1 MTIFQIVT
9 QLFMPIFTFPVAL
22 FALLAVP
29 VLVAIYWLRNR
40 AKEHQVSSLLF
51 WMDVRQRW
59 EGGQTIH
66 RLQMPLLFF
75 LELLAIVL
83 LAMAAAK
90 PLMRAGDAAKPLVV
104 VLDDSFSMQAG
115 GQAGGEDSSRN
126 RAARA
131 IESELRANR
140 YEPVRFVLAGE
151 TPQVL
156 GETTGSTEQA
166 KRLLQN
172 WKCGA
177 AESKLAEAVAF
188 AFEIGGKRARVL
200 VVSDHAP
207 QQEISDS
214 RLQWWA
220 FGSPLPNVGFI
231 NATRS
236 ARGDEE
242 RVMLEIANLSQQSA
256 TATLTLEDGNPQSA
270 IRNPESFELAANESR
285 RITMT
290 IKNSIGRLRAQ
301 LGEDG
306 LSVDNQVVLL
316 PESSK
321 IVRVDLRLSDAT
333 LRELVEK
340 AVGSS
345 SQIRLSSEKPELVIT
360 DAAEVN
366 VADAESWTLQLL
378 NEGDASSYL
387 GPFVVDKAHPLTDG
401 LSLGGA
407 VWAAGKSE
415 LPGTPIITAGNI
427 ALLTDVDRAGRHEL
441 RLRLRPELSTLQQ
454 TPNWPILISNLIN
467 WRASVAPGLRQSNVR
482 LGGEATLMADG
493 KAQTVTVSDP
503 KQTSRQLAVRDGSVA
518 IKADLAGEYT
528 LQAETANYAFAANA
542 ISREE
547 SDLTTT
553 VSGRWGN
560 WANASSLEWEY
571 RSFVWLLLIAVL
583 ALLAIHAWLAN
594 RRNAA

>member
-1 MTIFQIVT
+1 
-9 QLFMPIFTFPVAL
+9 MPVFTFPIAL
-22 FALLAVP
+22 FALLATP

-40 AKEHQVSSLLF
+40 AKERQVSSLLF

-66 RLQMPLLFF
+66 RLQMPLLFV

-131 IESELRANR
+131 VESELRVNR
-140 YEPVRFVLAGE
+140 YEPARFVLAGE

-156 GETTGSTEQA
+156 GETTGSGEQVS
-166 KRLLQN
+166 RLLQN

-177 AESKLAEAVAF
+177 ATAKLNEAVAF
-188 AFEIGGKRARVL
+188 AFELGGKRARVL
-200 VVSDHAP
+200 VASDHAP
-207 QQEISDS
+207 AQEISDS

-220 FGSPLPNVGFI
+220 FGSSLPNVGFI

-242 RVMLEIANLSQQSA
+242 RVMLEIANLSPQSA
-256 TATLTLEDGNPQSA
+256 TANLTIETGDQQTPQS
-270 IRNPESFELAANESR
+270 FQLAANESR

-290 IKNSIGRLRAQ
+290 IKNSAGKLRAR

-306 LSVDNQVVLL
+306 LSVDNQIVLL
-316 PESSK
+316 PELSK
-321 IVRVDLRLSDAT
+321 IVRVELQLADAG
-333 LRELVEK
+333 LRELIEK
-340 AVGSS
+340 AVESS
-345 SQIRLSSEKPELVIT
+345 SQVRLSSEKPELVIT
-360 DAAEVN
+360 DAAEAN

-378 NEGDASSYL
+378 NESSASSYL

-401 LSLGGA
+401 LSLGGV
-407 VWAAGKSE
+407 VWAAGKAE
-415 LPGTPIITAGNI
+415 LPGAPIITAGNI

-441 RLRLRPELSTLQQ
+441 RLRLKPELSTVQQ
-454 TPNWPILISNLIN
+454 TPNWPILISNLIA
-467 WRASVAPGLRQSNVR
+467 WRASVAPGLHQSNVR
-482 LGGEATLMADG
+482 LGGEATLIADG

-547 SDLTTT
+547 SDLTNAA
-553 VSGRWGN
+553 SGRWGN
-560 WANASSLEWEY
+560 WANATSLEWEY
-571 RSFVWLLLIAVL
+571 RSFVWLLLIVVL
-583 ALLAIHAWLAN
+583 ALLSAHAWLAN

>member
-1 MTIFQIVT
+1 
-9 QLFMPIFTFPVAL
+9 MPIFTFPIAL
-22 FALLAVP
+22 LALLAVP
-29 VLVAIYWLRNR
+29 LLVAIYWLRNR
-40 AKEHQVSSLLF
+40 AKERQVSSLLF

-59 EGGQTIH
+59 EGGQTVH
-66 RLQMPLLFF
+66 RLQMPLLFV

-115 GQAGGEDSSRN
+115 KLAGGEDSSRS

-131 IESELRANR
+131 IESELRSNL
-140 YEPVRFVLAGE
+140 YDPVRFVLAGE

-156 GETTGSTEQA
+156 GEATGSGEQT
-166 KRLLQN
+166 KRLLQS

-177 AESKLAEAVAF
+177 AESKLDEAVAF
-188 AFEIGGKRARVL
+188 AFELGGKRARVL

-207 QQEISDS
+207 AQEISDS

-220 FGSPLPNVGFI
+220 FGSTLPNVGFI

-242 RVMLEIANLSQQSA
+242 RVMLEVANLSPQSTSA
-256 TATLTLEDGNPQSA
+256 TLSIEDGNPQSA
-270 IRNPESFELAANESR
+270 SSQFGRNPQSFQLAANESR

-290 IKNSIGRLRAQ
+290 IKNSTRELRAR
-301 LGEDG
+301 LSEDG
-306 LSVDNQVVLL
+306 LNVDNQIVLL
-316 PESSK
+316 PERSQ
-321 IVRVDLRLSDAT
+321 IVRVDLRLNDAG

-340 AVGSS
+340 ALESS

-360 DAAEVN
+360 DAADVK

-378 NEGDASSYL
+378 NESDAASYL

-401 LSLGGA
+401 LSLGGV

-454 TPNWPILISNLIN
+454 TPNWPILISSLVS

-482 LGGEATLMADG
+482 LGGEAVLLVDADV
-493 KAQTVTVSDP
+493 QSVQVTDP
-503 KQTSRQLAVRDGSVA
+503 EQNSRQLAVRDEAVTL
-518 IKADLAGEYT
+518 KADLAGEYKLST
-528 LQAETANYAFAANA
+528 GAAKYTFAANA

-547 SDLTTT
+547 SDLTTAA
-553 VSGRWGN
+553 SGRWGN
-560 WANASSLEWEY
+560 WANATSLEWEY
-571 RSFVWLLLIAVL
+571 RSLVWLLLVVVL
-583 ALLAIHAWLAN
+583 GLLAAHAWLAN
-594 RRNAA
+594 RQNAT